1 MIISNGIR
9 IIDLALYLE
18 KHKTLVI
25 SDVHLGF
32 EEALNKKGMFIPRF
46 QYKITIE
53 RLEKI
58 LKGLK
63 LDNIIITGDLKH
75 EFGEISH
82 TEWRDTL
89 NFLDFLSKHCKKIVL
104 IKGNHDILLGPI
116 AKKKNIEIVDS
127 FFLDNTIIL
136 HGDKIPET
144 IEFSKAKT
152 VIIGHEHPAI
162 SISSE
167 VRTETYKCFL
177 VGKFKNKKLIVLPSF
192 NLLVEGTNI
201 LKERILSPFLQS
213 DLSNFEVYVIGDKI
227 YRFGSVK
234 EVKTLPS

>member
-1 MIISNGIR
+1 MRINKETR

-32 EEALNKKGMFIPRF
+32 EEALNKSGMLIPRF

-63 LDNIIITGDLKH
+63 PDKIIITGDLKH

-82 TEWRDTL
+82 TEWKDTL

-116 AKKKNIEIVDS
+116 AKKKNIEIVDNFVLS
-127 FFLDNTIIL
+127 DIIIL
-136 HGDKIPET
+136 HGNKIPET

-162 SISSE
+162 SISNE
-167 VRTETYKCFL
+167 IRTETYKCFL

-201 LKERILSPFLQS
+201 LKEEILSPFLQP
-213 DLSNFEVYVIGDKI
+213 DLSNFEVYVVSDKV
-227 YRFGSVK
+227 YKFGNVK
-234 EVKTLPS
+234 EVKTLHA